1 MQHNCKEVVGGHGWS
16 GQTVKYT
23 YD

>member
-1 MQHNCKEVVGGHGWS
+1 VS

-23 YD
+23 DVLLTTS